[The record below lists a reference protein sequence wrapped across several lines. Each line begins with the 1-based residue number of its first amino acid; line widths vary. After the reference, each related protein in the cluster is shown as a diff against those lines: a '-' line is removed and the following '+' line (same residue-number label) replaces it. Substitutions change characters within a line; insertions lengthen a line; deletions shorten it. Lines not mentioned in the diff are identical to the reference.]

1 MNPTLEARALL
12 GDPPPVALRDV
23 DELRAELQA
32 RRTDASAPL
41 PELRG
46 QRLIGFDLAGMDL
59 SGVDLSGADLSGAKL
74 NGARLLHANL
84 SGAVLFE
91 ADLTRAELA
100 GADLRGAN
108 LSDATLNRAGLGHAD
123 LTEANLTRADL
134 RHASLV
140 EADLG
145 AVTATLADFSDARL
159 AGASLCDGYFR
170 QANFERAELD
180 DADVAFACFEEAKA
194 REASLRYLRNYT
206 SAEWIHIDLRDV
218 DFSGAYLLRRH
229 ILDENYLYEF
239 RQASAR
245 HAAVYK
251 VWSLTSDC
259 GRSGMRWALF
269 NAVLVLLFAG
279 AYTQVAVDFGDDATW
294 LSPIYF
300 SIVTMTT
307 LGYGDVLPTSAAA
320 QFVTILQVIIGYVML
335 GGLLGIVTKKLASRA
350 E

>member
-1 MNPTLEARALL
+1 MKRTLEAPARPGMATAVH
-12 GDPPPVALRDV
+12 PRDA

-41 PELRG
+41 PDLRG

-59 SGVDLSGADLSGAKL
+59 SGADLSGADLSGAKL
-74 NGARLLHANL
+74 NGARLIHANL
-84 SGAVLFE
+84 AGAVLFE

-108 LSDATLNRAGLGHAD
+108 LADATLDRAGLGHAD
-123 LTEANLTRADL
+123 LTEADLTRADL

-145 AVTATLADFSDARL
+145 AVAASLADFSDARL
-159 AGASLCDGYFR
+159 DGATLCDGDFG
-170 QANFERAELD
+170 QAIFERAELD
-180 DADVAFACFEEAKA
+180 GADVAFANFDGAKA
-194 REASLRYLRNYT
+194 REASLRHLRNYE
-206 SAEWIHIDLRDV
+206 SASWILIDLRDV
-218 DFSGAYLLRRH
+218 DFSGAYMLRRH
-229 ILDENYLYEF
+229 ILDENYLDEF
-239 RQASAR
+239 RRSSKQ
-245 HAAVYK
+245 HAAIYQI
-251 VWSLTSDC
+251 WSLTSDC
-259 GRSGMRWALF
+259 GRSGLRWALF
-269 NAVLVLLFAG
+269 NTILVFLFAA

-300 SIVTMTT
+300 SVVTMTT

-320 QFVTILQVIIGYVML
+320 QFVTILQVISSYVML